1 MKIYTY
7 YEDINVPR
15 QTEILELWK
24 YSWEKYGFDAIVLSE
39 IDAQKNVLYNKFIE
53 KMREIHLN
61 IINQPISNYGMSC
74 YKRWLAYATQ
84 NEEKF
89 YFSDYDII
97 NNGFLPEQPID
108 KLHLMDECCP
118 CFGSGR
124 PSQIQV
130 LCETMLDMS
139 LENIDKLINKK
150 ITPCYH
156 DQEFFVYN
164 KSKLMETNWCYFSR
178 ERPKFCNFYEYNQDN
193 SQSLVIHLAHSNM
206 GLIRNKYPELF
217 KGRSVDDL
225 RIEFMSKILKSPLDN
240 TR

>member
-15 QTEILELWK
+15 QKEILELWK
-24 YSWEKYGFDAIVLSE
+24 YSWEKNGFDPIVLSE
-39 IDAQKNVLYNKFIE
+39 IDAQKNIFYNEFIE
-53 KMREIHLN
+53 KMQEIHLS
-61 IINQPISNYGMSC
+61 IINNPISKYGMSC

-124 PSQIQV
+124 PSEMQI
-130 LCETMLDMS
+130 LCEAMISMS
-139 LENIDKLINKK
+139 LENIDNLINKK

-156 DQEFFVYN
+156 DQEFFVHN

-178 ERPKFCNFYEYNQDN
+178 ERPKFCSFYEYNQDN
-193 SQSLVIHLAHSNM
+193 SKSLVIHLAHHNM
-206 GLIRNKYPELF
+206 KLIKDKYPDLF
-217 KGRSVDDL
+217 RDKQVDEL
-225 RIEFMSKILKSPLDN
+225 RIAFAKHLLGI
-240 TR
+240 